1 LLIGTLKSS
10 TTHAGSAAMKQTAH
24 KGQLQQQTAAGVIA
38 AGMTEIDPLHPPDI
52 SKVTLVLSSAS
63 LEQRFWRSVK

>member
-24 KGQLQQQTAAGVIA
+24 NGQLQQQKAAGIA
-38 AGMTEIDPLHPPDI
+38 LGMTETDPLHTPDI
-52 SKVTLVLSSAS
+52 SKITLILSPSS